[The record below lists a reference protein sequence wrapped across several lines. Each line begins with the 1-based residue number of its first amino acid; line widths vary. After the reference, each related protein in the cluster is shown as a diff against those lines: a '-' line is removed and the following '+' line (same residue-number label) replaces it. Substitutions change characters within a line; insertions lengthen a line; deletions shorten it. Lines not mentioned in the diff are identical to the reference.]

1 MSEPKPVWNVIE
13 GHDTSRVVIEGSVG
27 RVVIRDTDIE
37 VVEVLRFLG
46 SDDPVD
52 VFEKWPQLQQADI
65 DHALRFGARAVES
78 CGGLGFVVTT
88 FDGEVVSAKLARPQ
102 TGVTIEDDP
111 EDDCYD
117 DLPTTPAHIRFM
129 AFGAG
134 GLMFALAVLV
144 LWFLFGQLWG

>member
-1 MSEPKPVWNVIE
+1 
-13 GHDTSRVVIEGSVG
+13 
-27 RVVIRDTDIE
+27 
-37 VVEVLRFLG
+37 
-46 SDDPVD
+46 
-52 VFEKWPQLQQADI
+52 
-65 DHALRFGARAVES
+65 
-78 CGGLGFVVTT
+78 
-88 FDGEVVSAKLARPQ
+88 
-102 TGVTIEDDP
+102 VTIEDDP